1 MKIINYLK
9 LTLTAV
15 TLCLITVSVY
25 AQEANENPLALL
37 KEGNLRSDTPQPVR
51 NGSRCGR
58 RACSSWKFSFAFST
72 GVAFFVENSAYFFR
86 FCAVSQ
92 LPCA

>member
-15 TLCLITVSVY
+15 TLCFITVSAY

-37 KEGNLRSDTPQPVR
+37 KEGNLRLYQVLHYTNIR
-51 NGSRCGR
+51 IWLELTN
-58 RACSSWKFSFAFST
+58 
-72 GVAFFVENSAYFFR
+72 
-86 FCAVSQ
+86 
-92 LPCA
+92 